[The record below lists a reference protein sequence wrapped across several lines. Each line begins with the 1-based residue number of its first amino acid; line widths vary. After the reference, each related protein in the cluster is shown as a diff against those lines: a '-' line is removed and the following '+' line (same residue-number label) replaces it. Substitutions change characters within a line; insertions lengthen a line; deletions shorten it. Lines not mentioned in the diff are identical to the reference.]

1 MKFILVLISFLGCI
15 YTSAQLVTNTSQS
28 PAGLV
33 QNVLLGPGV
42 TVSNI
47 QYNGSATSIGSFTA
61 ANTNLGIE
69 SGIIMTTGTVL
80 NNGSGPHGPNNKED
94 AGVDNGA
101 PGINLLSNLVGGTT
115 TYNASILEFDF
126 VPLSDTVSFNYVF
139 GSEEYPEFVGSEF
152 NDVFAFFISGPGITG
167 QQNIARLPNG
177 SAVTINNVN
186 AGSNSSYFVNN
197 GDGNSS
203 PFNGS
208 PNYIQ
213 YDGFTRVLKAV
224 SKVECGEQY
233 HLVIAIADAADG
245 LWDSGIFLEANS
257 LSSKVE
263 MNISQSLSYQAY
275 PENNA
280 LAEGCVSSTVTI
292 ERSGTNLPAITIPIN
307 ITGTATNGVDYTTI
321 PSSISFTQGQNIVQ
335 FTFDALLDTQ
345 SESDETINLNFIT
358 KDACG
363 NDVIVPLDFIIK
375 DPSPI
380 SVVVESGGVLCP
392 GDNLEV
398 MASITGGVGPFN
410 YFWSTGETS
419 PSIFVN
425 PTSTS
430 VYTVNVQ
437 DNCLQTSTTASGTV
451 TVPIYL
457 PISLITTSPITE
469 VCPYIPYDI
478 EVNASGGAGNYT
490 FEWTSN
496 QDTMILG
503 TDSIQN
509 VIPNITTNY
518 TVNVT
523 DQCNESETAS
533 VLYTVTSPPLVLDL
547 KEDTLICPGDSI
559 EIWVQPSGGVPDYQ
573 YIWKHNLDTN
583 SNVIVNPYTTTTYT
597 VIVSDSCQTFTV
609 EDSIK
614 VEVTVPVADF
624 SINSNLNFNGLPIS
638 FRNLTEGGFS
648 YVWDFGDQQSSILTH
663 PYHTFDD
670 YGEFDVSLIATNE
683 IGCVDSIQKRIE
695 IEEAYYIYIPNT
707 FTPDK
712 NRYNTT
718 FSAVTTGVN
727 SLSILIY
734 NRWGELMFESDDLQ
748 FKWDGVYQGVL
759 AQQGTYIYK
768 VNCVTNS
775 GRELDFYGHINL
787 LK

>member
-94 AGVDNGA
+94 AGLDNGA

-398 MASITGGVGPFN
+398 MASITGGVGPYN

-559 EIWVQPSGGVPDYQ
+559 EIWVQPSGGIPDYQ

-583 SNVIVNPYTTTTYT
+583 SNVIVNPYTTKTYT

-663 PYHTFDD
+663 PYHTFND